1 MVFDYSERTFKVI
14 DANNKERFFY
24 LSVVPNLKDKQVLYF
39 YEVHE
44 ILKVKHEL
52 KLILTLVYERKIY
65 SDEYVF
71 KLILQESGIDYKNIE
86 EVNNEI

>member
-1 MVFDYSERTFKVI
+1 M
-14 DANNKERFFY
+14 
-24 LSVVPNLKDKQVLYF
+24 KDKQVLYF

-44 ILKVKHEL
+44 ILKAKHEL

-86 EVNNEI
+86 KVKQ

>member
-1 MVFDYSERTFKVI
+1 MVYDCSKRVFKVI
-14 DANNKERFFY
+14 NTNNKERFFY
-24 LSVVPNLKDKQVLYF
+24 LSVVPNLEDKQVRYF

-44 ILKVKHEL
+44 LLKAKHKL

-71 KLILQESGIDYKNIE
+71 KLILQESGIDYKNIK
-86 EVNNEI
+86 EVKQ

>member
-1 MVFDYSERTFKVI
+1 MTFDYSERVFKVI
-14 DANNKERFFY
+14 DTNNKERFFY
-24 LSVVPNLKDKQVLYF
+24 LSVVPNLEDKQVRYF

-44 ILKVKHEL
+44 LLKVKHEL
-52 KLILTLVYERKIY
+52 KLILTLVYDTRIY

-86 EVNNEI
+86 EIKQ

>member
-1 MVFDYSERTFKVI
+1 MVFDCSERVFKVI
-14 DANNKERFFY
+14 DTNNKERFFY

-44 ILKVKHEL
+44 ILKAKHEL
-52 KLILTLVYERKIY
+52 KLISTLVYERKIY

-86 EVNNEI
+86 KVKQ